1 MNHVLI
7 QYKPFFYRQS
17 IKRLIHQM
25 TVHKG
30 DLRGFDKVRIT
41 NFLNKEFVFSTL
53 LSLKFLQLPTYFQL
67 TLSFLLPKGSYL
79 VVNVVPVITIK

>member
-17 IKRLIHQM
+17 IKRLIHQ
-25 TVHKG
+25 VHKG
-30 DLRGFDKVRIT
+30 DLRGSDKVMIT
-41 NFLNKEFVFSTL
+41 NFLNKEVVFSTL
-53 LSLKFLQLPTYFQL
+53 SLKLLQLPTYFQL
-67 TLSFLLPKGSYL
+67 TLSFSVPKGSYL